1 MITVDPVLET
11 HDAAGFTAWPIGAP
25 PEDHFLAL
33 SGRMSPAD
41 VRTAMAVVFEY
52 NGIPVT
58 HLTDARLHRHL
69 AETEGLLAPGGLR
82 FRDTAAGVTIAPGCC
97 SGLEDWRE
105 WWGVVHGRELW
116 LGHDPALH
124 VTQAEHTVRLQQD
137 DEDSPYIEI
146 TRDELSGLLTTA
158 QQHLSGFLG
167 LARRWAAATT
177 PDAATRLISALD
189 QHLEITADQRV

>member
-41 VRTAMAVVFEY
+41 VGTAMAVVFEY

-69 AETEGLLAPGGLR
+69 AETEGLLAP
-82 FRDTAAGVTIAPGCC
+82 AGCASATPP
-97 SGLEDWRE
+97 
-105 WWGVVHGRELW
+105 
-116 LGHDPALH
+116 PA
-124 VTQAEHTVRLQQD
+124 
-137 DEDSPYIEI
+137 SPS
-146 TRDELSGLLTTA
+146 RP
-158 QQHLSGFLG
+158 
-167 LARRWAAATT
+167 AAA
-177 PDAATRLISALD
+177 PAWRIGGSGG
-189 QHLEITADQRV
+189 EWS

>member
-41 VRTAMAVVFEY
+41 VGTAMAVVFEY

-69 AETEGLLAPGGLR
+69 AETEGLL
-82 FRDTAAGVTIAPGCC
+82 
-97 SGLEDWRE
+97 
-105 WWGVVHGRELW
+105 
-116 LGHDPALH
+116 
-124 VTQAEHTVRLQQD
+124 
-137 DEDSPYIEI
+137 
-146 TRDELSGLLTTA
+146 TTA
-158 QQHLSGFLG
+158 QQHLSGFLD
-167 LARRWAAATT
+167 LARHWAATT